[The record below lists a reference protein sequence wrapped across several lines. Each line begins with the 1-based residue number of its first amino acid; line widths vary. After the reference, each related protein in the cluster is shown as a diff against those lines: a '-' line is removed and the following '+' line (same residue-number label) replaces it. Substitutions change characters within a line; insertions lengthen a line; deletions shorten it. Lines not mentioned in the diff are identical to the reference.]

1 MGCGNAADTCRIICI
16 RKLVEVLVA
25 AGDPIRKT
33 RGTRVADQIR
43 TLLDESKLTG
53 VQITV
58 VAVCFFL
65 NMLDGMD
72 VLAISFAAPAIAEE
86 WEITRQ
92 SLGVVFSAALV
103 GMTAGAL
110 FLSPYTD
117 VIGRRNM
124 ILISLVLISVGM
136 FATSFANSI
145 FMLIV
150 LRFFAGLGIGSMLA
164 SMTSMVSEYSPDR
177 WRNVFILVLHAS
189 YSIGAITIGFVAASI
204 LPVQGWRPLFVFA
217 GLTSAIGIPL
227 VWFLLPESLDFLT
240 KKRPA
245 GALQKVNKV
254 LTRMGHT
261 VLESLPSQEQAET
274 RVGLSSI
281 LGDVYRQQT
290 IALWAAFFMGFATLY
305 FLLSWVVTLALEAGL
320 ALENAIWAGVC
331 LNLGAFFGSVSLGF
345 LSNRFG
351 LTRTISVFFVFS
363 AVFVIAYGSAR
374 INVALVLTLVFLLMY
389 FVQGA
394 FTGLYAVAARLYP
407 TEIRTTGIGW
417 AIGAGRLGAIFGP
430 IVAGLLL
437 GAGLTI
443 GWTFAIYAI
452 PMVLGAFFV
461 MKIKLAA
468 QA

>member
-1 MGCGNAADTCRIICI
+1 MS
-16 RKLVEVLVA
+16 
-25 AGDPIRKT
+25 
-33 RGTRVADQIR
+33 DQIR
-43 TLLDESKLTG
+43 TLIDESRLTG

-86 WEITRQ
+86 WSITRQ

-103 GMTAGAL
+103 GMTVGAL
-110 FLSPYTD
+110 VLSPLTD
-117 VIGRRNM
+117 VIGRRKM
-124 ILISLVLISVGM
+124 ILISLVMISLGM
-136 FATSFANSI
+136 VATSLANSI
-145 FMLIV
+145 LTLIV
-150 LRFFAGLGIGSMLA
+150 LRFLAGLGIGSMLA
-164 SMTSMVSEYSPDR
+164 SMTSMVSEYAPDR

-189 YSIGAITIGFVAASI
+189 YSIGAIIIGFVAAYL
-204 LPVQGWRPLFVFA
+204 LPIHGWRPLFIVA
-217 GLTSAIGIPL
+217 GCASAVGIPL

-240 KKRPA
+240 SKQPSK
-245 GALQKVNKV
+245 ALERINKV
-254 LTRMGHT
+254 LTRMGHA
-261 VLESLPSQEQAET
+261 VLESLPAQREGERS
-274 RVGLSSI
+274 VGLASI
-281 LGDVYRQQT
+281 LGEPFRQRT
-290 IALWAAFFMGFATLY
+290 ISLWLAFFMGFATLY

-331 LNLGAFFGSVSLGF
+331 LNLGAFFGSVSLGI

-351 LTRTISVFFVFS
+351 LTRIIGIFFLFS
-363 AVFVIAYGSAR
+363 AVFVIAYGTAR
-374 INVALVLTLVFLLMY
+374 VNVALVLMLVFVLMY

-437 GAGLTI
+437 GAGVTI
-443 GWTFAIYAI
+443 GWTFAVYAI
-452 PMVLGAFFV
+452 PMILGAVFV
-461 MKIKLAA
+461 TRIRLTEPA
-468 QA
+468 

>member
-1 MGCGNAADTCRIICI
+1 LSDQL
-16 RKLVEVLVA
+16 RKLI
-25 AGDPIRKT
+25 DDSR
-33 RGTRVADQIR
+33 
-43 TLLDESKLTG
+43 LTG

-103 GMTAGAL
+103 GMTVGAL
-110 FLSPYTD
+110 LLSPYTD
-117 VIGRRNM
+117 VIGRRRM
-124 ILISLVLISVGM
+124 ILISLVMISLGM
-136 FATSFANSI
+136 LATAMANSI
-145 FMLIV
+145 LMLIV
-150 LRFFAGLGIGSMLA
+150 LRFLAGLGIGSMLA
-164 SMTSMVSEYSPDR
+164 SMTSMVSEYAPDR

-189 YSIGAITIGFVAASI
+189 YSIGAIAIGFVAASM
-204 LPVQGWRPLFVFA
+204 LPIHGWRPLFVVA
-217 GLTSAIGIPL
+217 GCASAVGIPL

-240 KKRPA
+240 KKRPEQ
-245 GALQKVNKV
+245 ALEKINKV
-254 LTRMGHT
+254 LLRMGHA
-261 VLESLPSQEQAET
+261 VLESLPSQQDNART
-274 RVGLSSI
+274 VGLGAI
-281 LGDVYRQQT
+281 LGETFRQRT
-290 IALWAAFFMGFATLY
+290 ISLWLAFFMGFATLY
-305 FLLSWVVTLALEAGL
+305 FLLSWVVTLALESGL
-320 ALENAIWAGVC
+320 ELENAIWAGVC
-331 LNLGAFFGSVSLGF
+331 LNLGAFCGSVSLGV

-351 LTRTISVFFVFS
+351 LTRIIGVFFLLS

-374 INVALVLTLVFLLMY
+374 VNVALVLILVFFLMY

-437 GAGLTI
+437 GAGVTI
-443 GWTFAIYAI
+443 GWTFAIYAV
-452 PMVLGAFFV
+452 PMFLGALFV
-461 MKIKLAA
+461 TRIKLTEHA
-468 QA
+468 

>member
-1 MGCGNAADTCRIICI
+1 MS
-16 RKLVEVLVA
+16 
-25 AGDPIRKT
+25 
-33 RGTRVADQIR
+33 DQIR
-43 TLLDESKLTG
+43 TLIDESELTG

-72 VLAISFAAPAIAEE
+72 VLAISFAAPAIAQE

-124 ILISLVLISVGM
+124 ILVSLVLISAGM
-136 FATSFANSI
+136 LATALAESI
-145 FMLIV
+145 AMLIV

-164 SMTSMVSEYSPDR
+164 SMTSMVSEYAPDR

-189 YSIGAITIGFVAASI
+189 YSIGAIAIGFVAAYM
-204 LPVQGWRPLFVFA
+204 LPLHGWRPLFIVA
-217 GLTSAIGIPL
+217 GCASAVGIPL
-227 VWFLLPESLDFLT
+227 VWFFLPESLDFLT
-240 KKRPA
+240 KKRPKN
-245 GALQKVNKV
+245 ALERINKV
-254 LTRMGHT
+254 LIRMGHA
-261 VLESLPSQEQAET
+261 VLETLPSGHEEGGS
-274 RVGLSSI
+274 VGLASI
-281 LGDVYRQQT
+281 LGDTFRQRT
-290 IALWAAFFMGFATLY
+290 ISLWLAFFMGFATLY

-331 LNLGAFFGSVSLGF
+331 LNLGAFCGSVSLGF

-351 LTRTISVFFVFS
+351 LTRVIGAFFLAS
-363 AVFVIAYGSAR
+363 AVFVIAYGTAR
-374 INVALVLTLVFLLMY
+374 VNVVLVLMLVFLLMY

-437 GAGLTI
+437 GAGVTI
-443 GWTFAIYAI
+443 GWTFAVYAV
-452 PMVLGAFFV
+452 PMILGAIFV
-461 MKIKLAA
+461 TRIKLTEPA
-468 QA
+468 

>member
-1 MGCGNAADTCRIICI
+1 MS
-16 RKLVEVLVA
+16 
-25 AGDPIRKT
+25 
-33 RGTRVADQIR
+33 DQIR
-43 TLLDESKLTG
+43 TLIDESRLTG

-86 WEITRQ
+86 WSITRQ

-103 GMTAGAL
+103 GMTVGAL
-110 FLSPYTD
+110 VLSPLTD
-117 VIGRRNM
+117 VIGRRKM
-124 ILISLVLISVGM
+124 ILISLVMISLGM
-136 FATSFANSI
+136 VATSLANSI
-145 FMLIV
+145 LTLIV
-150 LRFFAGLGIGSMLA
+150 LRFLAGLGIGSMLA
-164 SMTSMVSEYSPDR
+164 SMTSMVSEYAPDR

-189 YSIGAITIGFVAASI
+189 YSIGAIIIGFVAAYLVPI
-204 LPVQGWRPLFVFA
+204 HGWRPLFIVA
-217 GLTSAIGIPL
+217 GCASAVGIPL

-240 KKRPA
+240 SKQPSK
-245 GALQKVNKV
+245 ALERINKV
-254 LTRMGHT
+254 LTRMGHA
-261 VLESLPSQEQAET
+261 VLESLPAQREGERS
-274 RVGLSSI
+274 VGLASI
-281 LGDVYRQQT
+281 LGEPFRQRT
-290 IALWAAFFMGFATLY
+290 ISLWLAFFMGFATLY

-331 LNLGAFFGSVSLGF
+331 LNLGAFFGSVSLGI

-351 LTRTISVFFVFS
+351 LTRIIGIFFLFS
-363 AVFVIAYGSAR
+363 AVFVIAYGTAR
-374 INVALVLTLVFLLMY
+374 VNVALVLMLVFVLMY

-437 GAGLTI
+437 GAGVTI
-443 GWTFAIYAI
+443 GWTFAVYAI
-452 PMVLGAFFV
+452 PMILGAVFV
-461 MKIKLAA
+461 TRIRLTEPA
-468 QA
+468 